1 MNLAGIDLNQIK
13 LINGECIIELHS
25 LTEDEIDFNGGKL
38 KIVNKIKNYI
48 SEVNDDDMISIVKA
62 LKKSNYK
69 DQSLLKEYSRMAGEA
84 HKEADPDKEDIQGKQ
99 AVRRGKIARI
109 AVKDLAYQGWD
120 YHCEFDA
127 VEGDEVWFDATFTR
141 EMITEGEGGCV
152 IDGKV
157 YLTISKKSIYAAK
170 RGDEIVSLNGYIIGK
185 LLGNERKFGSIHIPD
200 NDVCRVEVVVPNA
213 RTPKY
218 ASPDVWT
225 NTDVKKGDVVCVRNI
240 FATKLDPTL
249 AKTTEYVRFQP
260 RVIMAYER

>member
-1 MNLAGIDLNQIK
+1 MNLSGIDLNKIR

-48 SEVNDDDMISIVKA
+48 SEVDDDEMVGIVKA
-62 LKKSNYK
+62 LKKSGYK
-69 DQSLLKEYSRMAGEA
+69 DKQLLKEYEVMGNESKRE
-84 HKEADPDKEDIQGKQ
+84 HDPDKENIQDKQ
-99 AVRRGKIARI
+99 AVRRGKIVRI
-109 AVKDLAYQGWD
+109 AVKDLSYQGWD
-120 YHCEFDA
+120 YDCEFDA
-127 VEGDEVWFDATFTR
+127 VEGDDVWFDATFTR
-141 EMITEGEGGCV
+141 EMITEGEGGCI

-170 RGDEIVSLNGYIIGK
+170 RGDEIFSLNGYIIGK
-185 LLGNERKFGSIHIPD
+185 LLGNERKYGSVYIPD
-200 NDVCRVEVVVPNA
+200 NDICRVEVVVPNA
-213 RTPKY
+213 RVPKY
-218 ASPDVWT
+218 ASPEVWT
-225 NTDVKKGDVVCVRNI
+225 NTEVKKGDVVCVRNI

>member
-1 MNLAGIDLNQIK
+1 MNLAGIDLDQIK
-13 LINGECIIELHS
+13 LINGECIIQLHS

-38 KIVNKIKNYI
+38 KVVNKVKNYI
-48 SEVNDDDMISIVKA
+48 AEVDPDHMYGLVEGM
-62 LKKSNYK
+62 KKSRYK
-69 DQSLLKEYSRMAGEA
+69 DKKLIDEYYKILAESQR
-84 HKEADPDKEDIQGKQ
+84 EADTEKENIQDKQ
-99 AVRRGKIARI
+99 AVRRGKIVKI

-120 YHCEFDA
+120 YDCEFDA
-127 VEGDEVWFDATFTR
+127 VEGDDVWFDATFTR

-170 RGDEIVSLNGYIIGK
+170 RGDEIFSLNGYIIGK

-200 NDVCRVEVVVPNA
+200 NDICRVEVVVPNA

-218 ASPDVWT
+218 ASPEVWT
-225 NTDVKKGDVVCVRNI
+225 NTEVKKGDVVCVRNI
-240 FATKLDPTL
+240 YATKLDPTL